1 MHWSV
6 SPAGP
11 VHPAALIHTQ
21 QLYAA
26 LLETMAFAENR
37 IQEGIFFFCA
47 KKTTTEVQVGRN
59 SAAGGLPPLRLAK
72 FQAESN

>member
-6 SPAGP
+6 SPA
-11 VHPAALIHTQ
+11 HPAALIHTQ

-37 IQEGIFFFCA
+37 IQEGIFFFLQ
-47 KKTTTEVQVGRN
+47 KTTTEVQVGTN

-72 FQAESN
+72 LRAESN